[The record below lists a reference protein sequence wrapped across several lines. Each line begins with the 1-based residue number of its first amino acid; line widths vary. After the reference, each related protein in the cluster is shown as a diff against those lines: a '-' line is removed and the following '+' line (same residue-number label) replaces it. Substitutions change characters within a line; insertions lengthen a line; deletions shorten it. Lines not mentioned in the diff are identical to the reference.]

1 MKRNLLFLF
10 FFLLAF
16 LNLPSVVF
24 GQNSNEYYQNFV
36 QNYHHYQELVEPFN
50 AQKSRYQAYQSVVT
64 LADFLESV
72 KSLTAAEID
81 SLISYTAFI
90 KSLLAEATQILN
102 YRENYLYVKLDDQ
115 LAYLNS
121 AKDKVQTL
129 SSLTEAQ
136 SFLKELENHYQVI
149 SQASYEIKS
158 IIEIGSAEKILANV
172 KVEREKINNLLNEES
187 TVSAQINAARERF
200 VQQDKEIA
208 TVEGL
213 ISQGKQIQQQF
224 SENQKASSLAAKI
237 RQTVDNAYIKLAKI
251 VAEYKNII
259 YSLRL

>member
-16 LNLPSVVF
+16 LNLPSIVF

-36 QNYHHYQELVEPFN
+36 QNYRHYQELVEPFN